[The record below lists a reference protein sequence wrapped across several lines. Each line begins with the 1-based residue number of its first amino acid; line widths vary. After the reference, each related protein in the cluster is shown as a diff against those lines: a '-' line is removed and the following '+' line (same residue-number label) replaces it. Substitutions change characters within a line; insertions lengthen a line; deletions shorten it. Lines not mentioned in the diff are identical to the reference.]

1 LLDSSTLCAIATVS
15 PRGRAHVN
23 TAYFAWSATL
33 EIVWISEPGARHSRN
48 LASNPS
54 AAVSVY
60 DSNQVWGGAD
70 RGIQLFGTAHEVPRR
85 AARDAE
91 RLYSARF
98 PAFPDADLTAT
109 TFYRLRA
116 RRLKLFDELELG
128 GGVFVT
134 ASIRAGGRVDWD
146 RTEIYRAAE
155 VT

>member
-1 LLDSSTLCAIATVS
+1 
-15 PRGRAHVN
+15 VN
-23 TAYFAWSATL
+23 TAYFAWSATFD
-33 EIVWISEPGARHSRN
+33 IVWISDRGARHSRN

-60 DSNQVWGGAD
+60 DSNQVWGEAD
-70 RGIQLFGTAHEVPRR
+70 RGIQLFGTAREVPGK
-85 AARDAE
+85 AAPDAE

-98 PAFPDADLTAT
+98 PSFRDAGVSAT

-134 ASIRAGGRVDWD
+134 ASIRAGGGVEWV